1 MRSIKSPNLELI
13 AERKDNEAG
22 YIILIFLEKPL
33 CELYFIQIKD
43 MMGMIEIWL
52 ETNYISEGYY
62 FVQCFYM
69 TVTVRSTTI
78 ITD

>member
-1 MRSIKSPNLELI
+1 
-13 AERKDNEAG
+13 
-22 YIILIFLEKPL
+22 
-33 CELYFIQIKD
+33 

>member
-22 YIILIFLEKPL
+22 YITLIFLEKSL

-43 MMGMIEIWL
+43 MNGMIEI
-52 ETNYISEGYY
+52 
-62 FVQCFYM
+62 
-69 TVTVRSTTI
+69 
-78 ITD
+78 